1 MATVNGMMDLV
12 IRGLETKACDTGTST
27 MPHLIE
33 IHDAIVTGSGA
44 SQTQVIYSDTNSV
57 TSGSPVTY
65 DLRGLLASI
74 LDGSTLNFA
83 VVTGIC
89 IVNKSTTTLQ
99 NLQVGAGSNPWIT
112 WLGATGDVIVI
123 GPSGRFLLTSPIDG
137 YATTAGTADIL
148 TIAASTGTIA
158 FDIII
163 WGR

>member
-1 MATVNGMMDLV
+1 MATVNGQMDLV
-12 IRGLETKACDTGTST
+12 IRGLETKVCDTGTST

-33 IHDAIVTGSGA
+33 IHDAIVAGSG
-44 SQTQVIYSDTNSV
+44 SGQTQVIYSDSNSV
-57 TSGSPVTY
+57 ASGSPVTY

-74 LDGSTLNFA
+74 LDGSTLTFA

-89 IVNKSTTTLQ
+89 IINKSTTTSQ
-99 NLQVGAGSNPWIT
+99 NLQVGGGSNPWIT
-112 WLGATGDVIVI
+112 WLGATGDIIVI

-137 YATTAGTADIL
+137 YASSAGTADIL
-148 TIAASTGTIA
+148 TIASSSGTIN